1 MGYALGGGGRGSGL
15 LWLAAATGAAALMG
29 GHLTALPSLRP
40 LRAVTASIH
49 PAPAVG
55 ARPVRI
61 AYRDADGRWR
71 VLTAKAAGPWRSA
84 SAAAWRRAMPGMDV
98 RVDGGGVALTESL
111 HPKASPYYLA
121 IDQGRVGIWAG
132 RPEGYHVCVS
142 TTPLL
147 AGTLGPAEIARLRA
161 TVRVASVAQAWQVLS
176 GLGT

>member
-1 MGYALGGGGRGSGL
+1 
-15 LWLAAATGAAALMG
+15 MG

-161 TVRVASVAQAWQVLS
+161 TVRVASVAQAWQALS